1 MELIRLVETSNEVAA
16 TRSRKKKIAALA
28 DLLRGADETIAAQ
41 AISYL
46 SGGLPQGKIG
56 IGYAMVYGLEVEPA
70 GSPSIELTEIA
81 TALDVVKATRGSGSQ
96 SRRAEILTDLLK
108 RATEEEQSFLKR
120 LLVGELRQGAL
131 AGIMADAI
139 AAATEIDPDVV
150 RRAAMVSGDLAA
162 VGAAAVAG
170 GVDALAGFK
179 MALLQALQPMLA
191 QTSEGVDEAITK
203 VGEASVEWKLDGARV
218 QVHLLDD
225 QVKVFTRN
233 LRDVTSS
240 SGDVVAAVR
249 SLDVRSIILDGESL
263 GFWSDGTPMAFQDS
277 ISTFASES
285 VDGLAV
291 MFFDILHLDGT
302 DLIDL
307 PLSERLAVLDRAIP
321 ETLRIPRIVTSDI
334 SEAESFNESA
344 LAAGHEGVMVKAI
357 DSTYEAGR
365 RGASWLKVKPVHT
378 LDLVVIGIE
387 WGSGRRQGWL
397 SNLHLGARDAS
408 TGEFVMLGKTFKGM
422 TDDIL
427 EWQTKR
433 FLELETYR
441 EGRVVYVQPEQVVE
455 IAFDGVQRSTRYPG
469 GVALR
474 FARVKQYRDDKP
486 AAEADTLEMVRAF
499 LKGGS

>member
-16 TRSRKKKIAALA
+16 TRSRKKKIVALA

-46 SGGLPQGKIG
+46 SGELPQGKIG

-81 TALDVVKATRGSGSQ
+81 TALDEVKATRGSGSQ
-96 SRRAEILTDLLK
+96 SRRAEILTDLLR

-191 QTSEGVDEAITK
+191 QTSEGVGEAITK
-203 VGEASVEWKLDGARV
+203 VGVASVEWKLDGARV
-218 QVHLLDD
+218 QVHLLED

-249 SLDVRSIILDGESL
+249 SLGVRSIILDGESL

-334 SEAESFNESA
+334 S
-344 LAAGHEGVMVKAI
+344 
-357 DSTYEAGR
+357 
-365 RGASWLKVKPVHT
+365 
-378 LDLVVIGIE
+378 
-387 WGSGRRQGWL
+387 
-397 SNLHLGARDAS
+397 
-408 TGEFVMLGKTFKGM
+408 
-422 TDDIL
+422 
-427 EWQTKR
+427 
-433 FLELETYR
+433 
-441 EGRVVYVQPEQVVE
+441 
-455 IAFDGVQRSTRYPG
+455 
-469 GVALR
+469 
-474 FARVKQYRDDKP
+474 
-486 AAEADTLEMVRAF
+486 
-499 LKGGS
+499 